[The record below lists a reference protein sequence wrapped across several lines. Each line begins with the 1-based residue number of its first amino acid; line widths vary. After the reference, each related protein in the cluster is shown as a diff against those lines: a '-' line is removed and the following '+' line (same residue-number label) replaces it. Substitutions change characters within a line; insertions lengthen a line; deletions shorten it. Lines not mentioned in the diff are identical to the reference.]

1 MTTSI
6 QRARLVAPTLLTV
19 AGLAVLIGLGTWQMQ
34 RKVWKE
40 HVMSALATRSASTA
54 IAATH
59 DWPGLPC
66 FDAKTTA
73 TQNPCEYQPVSLRG
87 TFDHTRERH
96 IFTAAPDAAKIAPG
110 GRGYWVFTPL
120 HLEGSNKTVFV
131 NRGYVPEE
139 LKDPQKRVLGQTSQ
153 TIEVAGLYRSAQ
165 ERSWFDGANDP
176 ARNIW
181 YVRAPAEMWPV
192 DPADP
197 VLDEHWAYVDMTG
210 PEPAGGWPK
219 PIADQVRI
227 SNRHL
232 EYALTWYALAAT
244 LAVIFV
250 GFARGRLKAGA
261 APGANAT
268 GTT

>member
-1 MTTSI
+1 MSNAL
-6 QRARLVAPTLLTV
+6 QRARLVAPTLLTL
-19 AGLAVLIGLGTWQMQ
+19 AALAVLIGLGTWQLQ
-34 RKVWKE
+34 RKTWKE
-40 HVMSALATRSASTA
+40 GLIGALTTRSKATP

-66 FDAKTTA
+66 FDAKSADGT
-73 TQNPCEYQPVSLRG
+73 NPCEYQPVVLLG

-96 IFTAAPDAAKIAPG
+96 IFTAAPDAPGVAPG

-120 HLEGSNKTVFV
+120 HLEGSSKTVFV

-139 LKDPQKRVLGQTSQ
+139 LKDPQKRVLGQTTQ
-153 TIEVAGLYRSAQ
+153 TVEVNGLYRAAQ
-165 ERSWFDGANDP
+165 ERGWFDGANDP
-176 ARNIW
+176 ARNMW

-192 DPADP
+192 EASDP

-219 PIADQVRI
+219 PIADQVRL

-244 LAVIFV
+244 LGVIFV
-250 GFARGRLKAGA
+250 LFARGRLKGA
-261 APGANAT
+261 
-268 GTT
+268 